1 MTDSNK
7 KMQILVVDDSPIIRK
22 YIQRALSV
30 CGIEADR
37 ILEAENGKVALG
49 VLAEESVGL
58 VILDLNMPVMDG
70 PSFLL
75 YMRMDESFKDI
86 PVAIVST
93 ECNVLKRSVLE
104 RLGIAG
110 YLRKPFNP
118 RDMKEL
124 IEKQMEA
131 AA

>member
-1 MTDSNK
+1 MTDSKEK
-7 KMQILVVDDSPIIRK
+7 KHILVVDDSPIIRK
-22 YIQRALSV
+22 YIQRALGV
-30 CGIEADR
+30 CGIESDR
-37 ILEAENGKVALG
+37 IIEAENGKVALG
-49 VLAEESVGL
+49 LLAEHPIGL

-75 YMRMDESFKDI
+75 YMRMDEGYKEI

-118 RDMKEL
+118 RDMKAL
-124 IEKQMEA
+124 IEEQMEA

>member
-1 MTDSNK
+1 MTDSKEK
-7 KMQILVVDDSPIIRK
+7 KHILVVDDSPIIRK
-22 YIQRALSV
+22 YIQRALGV
-30 CGIEADR
+30 CGIDSDR
-37 ILEAENGKVALG
+37 IIEAENGKVALG
-49 VLAEESVGL
+49 LLAEHPIGL

-75 YMRMDESFKDI
+75 YMRMDEGYKDI

-118 RDMKEL
+118 RDMKAL
-124 IEKQMEA
+124 IEEQMEA

>member
-7 KMQILVVDDSPIIRK
+7 KIHILVVDDSPIIRK

-49 VLAEESVGL
+49 VLAEETVGL

-75 YMRMDESFKDI
+75 YMRMDEGYKDI